1 MAMLLMAAC
10 EQERAPSTWT
20 IVETAPAEALCGAPG
35 PELVGE
41 AGDSLVLAS
50 ARQYCDILAVPVATL
65 RASSDGA
72 YPDPGSRA
80 LMTSGGRYYTTA
92 ARGQQVLEWSADGT
106 FLRAVGSS
114 GGGPGEFSP
123 PGALLIFL
131 DPADT
136 LFVLDGGNRWTV
148 FDPDLVYQRT
158 FQGRF
163 HSRNASTMH
172 AVGGRGILTTADV
185 PGAGA
190 QAPGSFHW
198 MQTDGS
204 GGSSFGPP
212 RDDRDSELV
221 QVERLSA
228 LAPNG
233 GFWVVPPNGA
243 ARGMTLE
250 HWTFEGERMLT
261 LERHV
266 PWLPREGYPST
277 SDQSGPNLPEYDL
290 LHVDAQG
297 LIWVIVAV
305 RDPRWRE
312 VPRAEMAALQNE
324 LYDAR
329 MEVVDPQSAR
339 VVASFRFDGPDEE
352 LPPFSRFLG
361 NGRRSFRITE
371 DASGLRSIEIYD
383 LYLARK

>member
-1 MAMLLMAAC
+1 MLLTAAC
-10 EQERAPSTWT
+10 EQERALSTWT
-20 IVETAPAEALCGAPG
+20 IVATAPAEALCGAPG
-35 PELVGE
+35 PEQVWE
-41 AGDSLVLAS
+41 PGDSLVLAV
-50 ARQYCDILAVPVATL
+50 AREYCDIVAVPVVTL
-65 RASSDGA
+65 RASPDGA
-72 YPDPGSRA
+72 YPDPGPRA
-80 LMTSGGRYYTTA
+80 LMTSDGRYYTNT
-92 ARGQQVLEWSADGT
+92 ARGQQVLEWSADGA
-106 FLRAVGSS
+106 FLRAVGAS

-123 PGALLIFL
+123 RGGLMIFL

-172 AVGGRGILTTADV
+172 AGGGRGILTTAGV
-185 PGAGA
+185 PGAGG
-190 QAPGSFHW
+190 QAPGTFHW

-212 RDDRDSELV
+212 RDDTDSEMV

-228 LAPNG
+228 LAADG

-250 HWTFEGERMLT
+250 HWTFEGERLLT
-261 LERHV
+261 IERQV
-266 PWLPREGYPST
+266 PWLPPEGYPSA
-277 SDQSGPNLPEYDL
+277 SDPSEPDLPEYDL
-290 LHVDAQG
+290 VHVDPQG
-297 LIWVIVAV
+297 LIWAAVVV

-312 VPRAEMAALQNE
+312 VPRAEKAAVQNE

-329 MEVVDPQSAR
+329 MEVIDPASAR
-339 VVASFRFDGPDEE
+339 VVAAYRYDGPDEE
-352 LPPFSRFLG
+352 LPPFSRFFA
-361 NGRRSFRITE
+361 NGRRSYRTTE
-371 DASGLRSIEIYD
+371 DANGLPSIEIYD
-383 LYLARK
+383 LHLVRK